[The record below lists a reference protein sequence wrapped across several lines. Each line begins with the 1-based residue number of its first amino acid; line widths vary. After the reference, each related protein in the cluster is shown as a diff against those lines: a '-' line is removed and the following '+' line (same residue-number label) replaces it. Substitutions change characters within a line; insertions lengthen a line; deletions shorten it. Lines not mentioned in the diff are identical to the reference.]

1 MPSGLSQ
8 VSLSRCWD
16 YQQAHLGQAVKEVLS
31 SLPALPFKKGDRVL
45 LKPNCLSS
53 HHGPEKPVNTR
64 PEVVEEVGRYLKD
77 YYGVELL
84 IADSGGMGSYGRTR
98 RTYALL
104 GLEALADRLE
114 ARLVNLEERGLISV
128 KSPGGKIVPVFKATS
143 LLNEIEA
150 IVNLPKLKT
159 HLLTGITGAI
169 KNSLGLLPG
178 SLKRDV
184 HRLALNGSDMAQA
197 LVDIYQGLKIK
208 VPFVL
213 QVMDGIMAMEGA
225 GPVQGTSRSVGW
237 ILASTDPVAMDV
249 ATATIMGFNPGRIA
263 TITLAAAAGL
273 GEADPSNIRLQ
284 GAAWEE
290 LPVQGFKR
298 PFSQARQWL
307 GKLLPPKL
315 AGRALDWLTEARPR
329 PNPDGC
335 QLCGLCVQACP
346 AEALSFEGK
355 KLVLTKSNCI
365 ECYCCLEHCPGEG
378 LWVPRGLKDKVMGK
392 GGRASVP
399 DHRLNGF

>member
-1 MPSGLSQ
+1 MSPRLSQ
-8 VSLSRCWD
+8 VSLSRCRD
-16 YQQAHLGQAVKEVLS
+16 YQQAHIDRAVNEVLS
-31 SLPALPFKKGDRVL
+31 SLPALPLKKGDRVL

-64 PEVVEEVGRYLKD
+64 PEVVEGVGRYLKD
-77 YYGVELL
+77 AYGVELL

-104 GLEALADRLE
+104 GLEALAGRLE
-114 ARLVNLEERGLISV
+114 ARLVNLEEQGFISI

-159 HLLTGITGAI
+159 HLLTGITGAV

-184 HRLALNGSDMAQA
+184 HRRALTGSAMAQA
-197 LVDIYQGLKIK
+197 LVDIYRGLNSR

-225 GPVQGTSRSVGW
+225 GPVQGPSRSVGW
-237 ILASTDPVAMDV
+237 ILASTDPVAMDC
-249 ATATIMGFNPGRIA
+249 ASAAIMGFRPGRIA

-273 GEADPSNIRLQ
+273 GEADPAAIKLQ

-290 LPVQGFKR
+290 LPVPGFKR
-298 PFSQARQWL
+298 PFSQVREWL
-307 GKLLPPKL
+307 GRMLPPKL
-315 AGRALDWLTEARPR
+315 TGRALDWLTEARPR
-329 PNPDGC
+329 LNPGGC
-335 QLCGLCVQACP
+335 RLCGLCVQACP
-346 AEALSFEGK
+346 AEALHLEGENI
-355 KLVLTKSNCI
+355 VLTKSQCI

-378 LWVPRGLKDKVMGK
+378 LWIPRGLKEKVMGRK
-392 GGRASVP
+392 
-399 DHRLNGF
+399 H

>member
-1 MPSGLSQ
+1 MSSGLSQ
-8 VSLSRCWD
+8 VSLCRCRD
-16 YQQAHLGQAVKEVLS
+16 YQQGHLVRAVKEVLS
-31 SLPALPFKKGDRVL
+31 SLPALPLRKGDRVL

-64 PEVVEEVGRYLKD
+64 PEVVEGVGRYLKD
-77 YYGVELL
+77 HYGVELL

-98 RTYALL
+98 RTYALM
-104 GLEALADRLE
+104 GLEALAGRLE
-114 ARLVNLEERGLISV
+114 ARLVNLEELGLISV
-128 KSPGGKIVPVFKATS
+128 KSPGGKILPVFKATS

-184 HRLALNGSDMAQA
+184 HRLALNGRDMAQA
-197 LVDIYQGLKIK
+197 LVDIYQGLQTR

-213 QVMDGIMAMEGA
+213 QVLDGIMAMEGA

-237 ILASTDPVAMDV
+237 LLASTDPVATDV
-249 ATATIMGFNPGRIA
+249 VIATIMGFDPGRIA
-263 TITLAAAAGL
+263 TTTLAAEAGL

-284 GAAWEE
+284 GAVWED

-298 PFSQARQWL
+298 PFSWPRQWL
-307 GKLLPPKL
+307 GKMLPPRL
-315 AGRALDWLTEARPR
+315 AGRALDWLIEARPR
-329 PNPDGC
+329 LNPEGC
-335 QLCGLCVQACP
+335 QFCGLCVQACP
-346 AEALSFEGK
+346 AEALRLEGK
-355 KLVLTKSNCI
+355 NLVLTKSNCI
-365 ECYCCLEHCPGEG
+365 ECYCCLEHCPSEG
-378 LWVPRGLKDKVMGK
+378 LWVPRGLKDKVW
-392 GGRASVP
+392 GRK
-399 DHRLNGF
+399 R